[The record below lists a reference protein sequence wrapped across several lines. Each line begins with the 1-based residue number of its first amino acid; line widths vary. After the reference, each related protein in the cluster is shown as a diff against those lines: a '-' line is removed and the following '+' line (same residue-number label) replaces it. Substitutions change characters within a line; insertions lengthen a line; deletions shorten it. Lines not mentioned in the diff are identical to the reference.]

1 MTSVLKEKYL
11 YEKYSAR
18 LLAVCRRYVGD
29 KDVAEDVLHDS
40 FITIFKNLDTV
51 DFRGEEKLYGW
62 MRRIAVNRSIDW
74 LRSRKRAPVPLD
86 EDGDIPDEGGGEPEG
101 VRKIPPAVLFRM
113 IEELPEGYRTIFNLF
128 CLDGYSH
135 AEIAGM
141 LGIKEKT
148 SSSQYFRARTL
159 LAQKINNYL
168 ADGEDKQQ

>member
-1 MTSVLKEKYL
+1 MASVLKEKYL

-74 LRSRKRAPVPLD
+74 LRSRKRAPVPLG
-86 EDGDIPDEGGGEPEG
+86 EDGESCP
-101 VRKIPPAVLFRM
+101 
-113 IEELPEGYRTIFNLF
+113 
-128 CLDGYSH
+128 
-135 AEIAGM
+135 IADR
-141 LGIKEKT
+141 LG
-148 SSSQYFRARTL
+148 
-159 LAQKINNYL
+159 
-168 ADGEDKQQ
+168 

>member
-1 MTSVLKEKYL
+1 MSVLKEKYL

-18 LLAVCRRYVGD
+18 LLAVCQRYVGD
-29 KDVAEDVLHDS
+29 RDTAEDILHDS
-40 FITIFKNLDTV
+40 FITIFKKLDTL

-62 MRRIAVNRSIDW
+62 MRRLTVNRCIDW
-74 LRSRKRAPVPLD
+74 LRRQKREPQPLD
-86 EDGDIPDEGGGEPEG
+86 DSPDIPDEGGGGEPEG

-159 LAQKINNYL
+159 LAQKIKKYL
-168 ADGEDKQQ
+168 ADGEE